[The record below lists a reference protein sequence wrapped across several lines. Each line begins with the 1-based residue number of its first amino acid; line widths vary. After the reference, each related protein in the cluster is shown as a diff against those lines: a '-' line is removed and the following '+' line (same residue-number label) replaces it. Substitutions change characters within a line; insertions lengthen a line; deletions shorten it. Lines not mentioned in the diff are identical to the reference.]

1 MHAAMGLLTALLL
14 AAFGTYVA
22 GMVAGSWTANFAV
35 ILFLATIVTGIYWVA
50 ELLWFAPSRRK
61 SAQSL
66 HSQGVDAASIDKAT
80 RQPWWLE
87 YTAGLFPVIVAVFF
101 LRSFLFEPFR
111 IPSGSMLPTLLV
123 GDLILVNKFQYGI
136 RLPVVNKKVFE
147 LGSPKAGDV
156 LVFRFPKDPSVD
168 YIKRVV
174 AVGGDTVE
182 FADKKLMLNGKPVLA
197 TPAGEFY
204 DREAV
209 NSQPQYS
216 ETLSGIEHK
225 LLTDMKIPFYIPN
238 VEPFPFKENCKYTAS
253 GVTCK
258 VPQGHYFVMG
268 DNRDNSLDSRFWG
281 FVPDENIVG
290 RAFWIWWNTS
300 DMKRFGGFR

>member
-1 MHAAMGLLTALLL
+1 MHAALGLLTALLL
-14 AAFGTYVA
+14 GAFGVYVA
-22 GMVAGSWTANFAV
+22 GMVTGNWTANFAI
-35 ILFLATIVTGIYWVA
+35 ILFLATVVTCIYWIA
-50 ELLWFAPSRRK
+50 DRLSFAPSRRK
-61 SAQSL
+61 TAQAL
-66 HSQGVDAASIDKAT
+66 EAQGVDAASVEKAT

-136 RLPVVNKKVFE
+136 RLPVMNKKIVE
-147 LGSPKAGDV
+147 LASPKVGDV
-156 LVFRFPKDPSVD
+156 LVFRFPKDTSVD

-174 AVGGDTVE
+174 AVGGDTIE
-182 FADKKLMLNGKPVLA
+182 FVDKKLILNGKPIPA
-197 TPAGEFY
+197 IPAGDFY
-204 DREAV
+204 DRDAV

-216 ETLSGIEHK
+216 ETLSGTEHK
-225 LLTDMKIPFYIPN
+225 LLTDMKIPFYIPS
-238 VEPFPFKENCKYTAS
+238 VDPFPFKENCKYSAT
-253 GVTCK
+253 GVACK
-258 VPQGHYFVMG
+258 VPLGHYFVMG

-300 DMKRFGGFR
+300 DMKRFGGFQ